1 MRGKSHTMRHA
12 IFNTLIFA
20 LLTAAT
26 AAVLFSIG
34 ISLGHAQS
42 SWKDGKPTL
51 CTATKSGDAY
61 CS

>member
-1 MRGKSHTMRHA
+1 MRHA

-20 LLTAAT
+20 LLIAAT

-42 SWKDGKPTL
+42 SWKDGKPSSAPPRNQ
-51 CTATKSGDAY
+51 ATCIALETMRPK
-61 CS
+61 